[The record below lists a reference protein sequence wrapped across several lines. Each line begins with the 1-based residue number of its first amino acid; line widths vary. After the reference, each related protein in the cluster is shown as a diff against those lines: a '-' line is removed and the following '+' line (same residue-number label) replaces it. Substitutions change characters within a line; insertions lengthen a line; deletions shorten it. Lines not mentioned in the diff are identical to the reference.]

1 MAADLWALQ
10 EIEKER
16 TNRGMPTLEEAG
28 RPARYLATA
37 ASHGLGVADPEK
49 LLLVTS

>member
-1 MAADLWALQ
+1 MQ

-16 TNRGMPTLEEAG
+16 ANRGMATLEAAG

-37 ASHGLGVADPEK
+37 ESFGLGVADPEK